1 MTFEEKC
8 SFIKSGPDDGYNR
21 LAKEVIE
28 EYQRRLGKAAVK
40 VFGATYDRLTWD
52 QQIATIAENVRL
64 GAELAAVRRQLGD
77 DVFVSTPEG
86 VRTTLALDEAVRILQ
101 VERSAEADRADECQR
116 DRRESDDLLRRAN
129 SLLLDLLGRLSIN
142 GINLPTDASAAME
155 QWTTDSRE
163 AINRSLE

>member
-28 EYQRRLGKAAVK
+28 EYQRRLGKAAAR
-40 VFGATYDRLTWD
+40 VFGATYDRLTAE
-52 QQIATIAENVRL
+52 QQLATIAENVRL

-77 DVFVSTPEG
+77 DH
-86 VRTTLALDEAVRILQ
+86 
-101 VERSAEADRADECQR
+101 ADDCHK
-116 DRRESDDLLRRAN
+116 DRRKSDELVCRAN
-129 SLLLDLLGRLSIN
+129 ILLFDLLGRLAVS
-142 GINLPTDASAAME
+142 GSELPAAISADIE
-155 QWTTDSRE
+155 QWAADSRE